1 MTPVEACSHCN
12 GPLSVGTR
20 FCPSCGY
27 LASPEIANV
36 FDRLCAAAVD
46 ISILVICSGFLI
58 WLGLNWWVIF
68 PIWIA
73 LTEIGYQLKG
83 SIGKSFVGLTI
94 PTRSRVQHYVRE
106 SIGKL
111 ASFATF
117 GIGFLM
123 ILSKEHLALHD
134 YMAKTSVLRLGSNSR
149 TRQAFVSVFLV
160 LAIASAGYLAF
171 SRLHDPSQPVISRL
185 SKQPTS
191 LTSIVSQMPAVA
203 TLYIYDSQGKPIGQG
218 SGFLIT
224 SDGVSVTNFHVIK
237 DAYSAEAKLGDGRLF
252 HLLAVQAYDAGKDIA
267 IIQLGRKTSGGVE
280 QARDLPFLTLATEP
294 VQTGDRI
301 ATVGS
306 PEGLSNSVADGLVSA
321 IRNDDGRRLLQISAP
336 ISPGSSGGPVFNLA
350 GEVVAISSFQIVE
363 GQNLNFAI
371 PIEEVSKIRNQRA
384 NLALEQLYWQSH
396 LSPAARSTINDGSN
410 SAERRGTRSEGR
422 NSLTGTFFGTV
433 HNLTADVTANFGV
446 LVAEDQG
453 VLSGCMGVKK
463 PLVGSGPLSGVASGA
478 DIQFDVTSSGFTIQF
493 IGQRDGNSITGTYEV
508 LHPDRSSEQGEFTLK
523 KKDSTRLPKTF
534 NPGRDCPTDTN
545 MNE

>member
-1 MTPVEACSHCN
+1 MRPVETCSHCS
-12 GPLSVGTR
+12 GSLSAGAR

-27 LASPEIANV
+27 LASPETANA

-46 ISILVICSGFLI
+46 TSILVTCSGFLI
-58 WLGLNWWVIF
+58 WVGVKWWVIF
-68 PIWIA
+68 PIWIV

-94 PTRSRVQHYVRE
+94 PIRSRVQHYLRE
-106 SIGKL
+106 TVGKL

-134 YMAKTSVLRLGSNSR
+134 YMAKTSVSRVGNNSR
-149 TRQAFVSVFLV
+149 ARQGFVSMFLV
-160 LAIASAGYLAF
+160 LVIALAGYFAF
-171 SRLHDPSQPVISRL
+171 SRLHDPSQPVMSAL
-185 SKQPTS
+185 SKHPTA
-191 LTSIVSQMPAVA
+191 LTSIVGQMRAVG
-203 TLYIYDSQGKPIGQG
+203 TVYIYDSLGKPIGQG
-218 SGFLIT
+218 SAFLIT
-224 SDGVSVTNFHVIK
+224 ADGVCVTNFHVIK
-237 DAYSAEAKLGDGRLF
+237 DAYSAEVKLGDGRLF
-252 HLLAVQAYDAGKDIA
+252 HLLAVQAYDPRQDIA

-321 IRNDDGRRLLQISAP
+321 IRDDDGRRLLQISAP

-350 GEVVAISSFQIVE
+350 GEVVAISSFQMVE

-371 PIEEVSKIRNQRA
+371 PIEQVSTIRNQRA
-384 NLALEQLYWQSH
+384 NLPLEELYWRSH
-396 LSPAARSTINDGSN
+396 HSAAAPSTDDGSR
-410 SAERRGTRSEGR
+410 SPERRGTRSEGR
-422 NSLTGTFFGTV
+422 KSLTGTFLGTV
-433 HNLTADVTANFGV
+433 HNLTADLTAHFGV
-446 LVAEDQG
+446 FVVDNRG

-463 PLVGSGPLSGVASGA
+463 PLGGSGPLSGVESGA
-478 DIQFDVTSSGFTIQF
+478 GVQFDVRSAGFTIQF
-493 IGQRDGNSITGTYEV
+493 NGQRDGNSVSGTYEV
-508 LHPDRSSEQGEFTLK
+508 LHPNGNSEQGEFRLER
-523 KKDSTRLPKTF
+523 KDSARLPQTF
-534 NPGRDCPTDTN
+534 DLQNDCPTDSTFN
-545 MNE
+545 Q